1 MIILQELYRTILI
14 TPRSRLAV
22 ASQHVVMAGFSFR
35 EGENGSRVIRNRVM
49 RNVLINTLLMR
60 LEKRER
66 MKKGEVF
73 WRAEKID

>member
-1 MIILQELYRTILI
+1 
-14 TPRSRLAV
+14 
-22 ASQHVVMAGFSFR
+22 
-35 EGENGSRVIRNRVM
+35 M